1 VSEKLPGAARARMAA
16 IRASGT
22 WGSALTA
29 DEFAAIRSAG
39 FEPVGQVF
47 GAAVY
52 SVGDTGYSCPGTWR
66 SGGDQPPP
74 EPATQVSGRNDP
86 GSFGP
91 LVQARYQARHAAIDR
106 MTAECTELGGH
117 GVVGVRLSRGPFPL
131 GGARFQAIG
140 TAVRAPG
147 TAPGPRT
154 PFTSDLSGQDFAK
167 LIMKGWVP
175 AGLVLGISIGSRH
188 DDRNTARQTRVWSG
202 NAEVAGWT
210 ELVGESRRDA
220 RRELEKDVRRFG
232 AEGVVIASMQMRV
245 RERDCPVQ
253 VGRRD
258 HIVESTVI
266 GTAIAR
272 FSPGEQRHA
281 RPALAVMS
289 LDPQRRQAARIRILG
304 RTAFETIHF
313 RQVAMRPSR
322 LPLWERSRWARRDGP
337 TRR

>member
-1 VSEKLPGAARARMAA
+1 MAA

-29 DEFAAIRSAG
+29 DEFAAIRSVG
-39 FEPVGQVF
+39 FEPIGQVF

-52 SVGDTGYSCPGTWR
+52 SVGYTGYSCPGTWR
-66 SGGDQPPP
+66 SDRDQMSPG
-74 EPATQVSGRNDP
+74 PATQVSGQNGP

-147 TAPGPRT
+147 AAPGPRT
-154 PFTSDLSGQDFAK
+154 PFTCDLSGQDFAK

-232 AEGVVIASMQMRV
+232 AEGVVIATMQMRV

-272 FSPGEQRHA
+272 FSPGGPRHA
-281 RPALAVMS
+281 QPASAVMS
-289 LDPQRRQAARIRILG
+289 LG
-304 RTAFETIHF
+304 
-313 RQVAMRPSR
+313 
-322 LPLWERSRWARRDGP
+322 
-337 TRR
+337 